1 MNKKKRP
8 FGKIL
13 MILMIAFF
21 YLPIVYMVIFS
32 FNEGKSLTSFTGFS
46 LRWYQHMLESQD
58 MMEALYTTF
67 SIAILATFI
76 STVVG
81 TISAIGLSK
90 SKKVIRNIMDQV
102 NNLPM
107 MNPEI
112 VTAIGFMLLF
122 ITFNVEKGYMT
133 MLLAHIAFCIPYV
146 ILSVMPKIRSLD
158 PNLAD
163 AAMDLG
169 ATPWQALR
177 KVIVP
182 QITPGIVSGA
192 LIAFTMSVDDF
203 IISYFVTGRGV
214 KNLSIVVYTM
224 SKRVNPSIN
233 AVSTLVVVIITIVL
247 LIINLAPIVAAKSR
261 KSDTIGKR
269 RRLVPAAAAVLCAA
283 AVGICAVNFGGGS
296 SDRPFEGQTLHI
308 YNWGEYT
315 GENIIGDFEEETG
328 ATVVMENFDSN
339 EQMYIKVANG
349 ESYDLL
355 VPSDYMIQRLIEEDL
370 LQKLDKSKL
379 TCMDKL
385 ADAVKGLPYDPNN
398 DYSVPYFWGTVGIVY
413 DKNKVDIEDLKR
425 EGYNIFLD
433 EKYKGDVYL
442 YDSERDS
449 FMMALKALGYSMNT
463 ENEQELQEAYE
474 WLVQCV
480 ETMDTEIVTDEIID
494 NMAQGR
500 KALGLIYSGDAS
512 YVMAENEDMGY
523 FMPET
528 GTNLWSDA
536 MVIPK
541 NAKNPDLAHAFINYA
556 SDYDGAYDNS
566 SYVGYTSANQEVMDT
581 LSGEGGDYEGINA
594 YIPRTDN
601 ENDEVFVYNEDTKK
615 IISDLW
621 SRVKIAASNAS

>member
-1 MNKKKRP
+1 MQNKGKRP

-13 MILMIAFF
+13 MILMIIFF
-21 YLPIVYMVIFS
+21 YLPIAYMIIFS
-32 FNEGKSLTSFTGFS
+32 FNDGKSLTSFTGFS

-67 SIAILATFI
+67 SVALLATFI
-76 STVVG
+76 STVAG
-81 TISAIGLSK
+81 TIAAIGLSK
-90 SKKVIRNIMDQV
+90 SKKVIRGLMEQV

-122 ITFNVEKGYMT
+122 ITFKVEKGYMT

-146 ILSVMPKIRSLD
+146 MLSVMPKIKQLD

-182 QITPGIVSGA
+182 QITPGIISGG
-192 LIAFTMSVDDF
+192 LIAFTMSIDDF
-203 IISYFVTGRGV
+203 IISYFVTGGGV
-214 KNLSIVVYTM
+214 KNLSIIVYTM

-233 AVSTLVVVIITIVL
+233 AISTCMVLIITAALVIINLVPVLSAKRRRKEEIKKRRILPVALVAAALVVVIGV
-247 LIINLAPIVAAKSR
+247 VK
-261 KSDTIGKR
+261 
-269 RRLVPAAAAVLCAA
+269 
-283 AVGICAVNFGGGS
+283 FGGEEKE
-296 SDRPFEGQTLHI
+296 RPFEGQTLYL

-315 GENIIGDFEEETG
+315 GENIIRDFEEETG
-328 ATVVMENFDSN
+328 ATVVQENFDSN
-339 EQMYIKVANG
+339 EQMYIKVANQ
-349 ESYDLL
+349 EPYDVL
-355 VPSDYMIQRLIEEDL
+355 VPSDYMIERLIEEDL

-385 ADAVKGLPYDPNN
+385 AGAVKGLPYDPKNE
-398 DYSVPYFWGTVGIVY
+398 YSVPYFWGTVGIVY
-413 DKNKVDIEDLKR
+413 DKTKVEVRDLEA
-425 EGYNIFLD
+425 EGFGIFLD
-433 EKYKGDVYL
+433 EKYKGEVYL

-449 FMMALKALGYSMNT
+449 FMMALKELGYSMNT
-463 ENEQELQEAYE
+463 TNEKEIQDAYN

-480 ETMDTEIVTDEIID
+480 ETMDVEIVTDEIID

-500 KALGLIYSGDAS
+500 KALGIMYSGDAT
-512 YVMAENEDMGY
+512 YVMEENENMGY
-523 FMPET
+523 YMPET

-541 NAKNPDLAHAFINYA
+541 NAKNPELAHAFINYA
-556 SDYDGAYDNS
+556 SDYEGAYDNS
-566 SYVGYTSANQEVMDT
+566 SYVGYTSANQEVMDDIY
-581 LSGEGGDYEGINA
+581 GEGGDYEGIEA
-594 YIPRTDN
+594 YIPRIDN
-601 ENDEVFVYNEDTKK
+601 PNDEVFVYNEDTKK
-615 IISDLW
+615 IMGDLW
-621 SRVKIAASNAS
+621 SRVKIAASNAD